1 MPTSLLRRITRLG
14 RRHAS
19 EPVIRQTSPRGD
31 TIYWIGPAG
40 DAREGGEGTDFH
52 AVATGAV
59 SVTPLQVDLTDHA
72 ALPAWRAWLAGLL
85 HERSGGQSST
95 ISAAARPG
103 RRAGSRPAQELLRP
117 QAPLQQAHADA
128 RGARRP
134 ARARFGRRGGDG
146 AAPAGAGAAAR
157 GRPPPRCRGARHPS
171 SMPRSPPRPT
181 RTPACRSAW
190 ARPSP
195 PSVVARA

>member
-1 MPTSLLRRITRLG
+1 LREPPAGAAWLLNVNIPNRADADTLPRRITRLG

-72 ALPAWRAWLAGLL
+72 ALPAWRAWL
-85 HERSGGQSST
+85 GGP
-95 ISAAARPG
+95 AA
-103 RRAGSRPAQELLRP
+103 
-117 QAPLQQAHADA
+117 
-128 RGARRP
+128 
-134 ARARFGRRGGDG
+134 
-146 AAPAGAGAAAR
+146 
-157 GRPPPRCRGARHPS
+157 
-171 SMPRSPPRPT
+171 
-181 RTPACRSAW
+181 
-190 ARPSP
+190 
-195 PSVVARA
+195 